1 MVQKGAK
8 AVFVKIVRSDGEVFG
23 GFDDSLH
30 GSYGWNI
37 GCGTDWSIPEDAFE
51 NFANLAHNVQTSAN
65 VLRDGSSLIS
75 RRIEETDRT
84 IKLVYGGS
92 KPDAARSYAL
102 SFFNPRYEFELHVK
116 YRGNARWC
124 AGVQAGFES
133 PADNVHKS
141 PELTW
146 TLLCLN
152 PFWRSEN
159 DHGEH
164 FAEAKPRFGFP
175 YVSHMRKKRAD
186 GVKLPVGA
194 PVSTLV
200 YDGKN
205 TVFNGGD
212 VPCYY
217 RVRCEFFADIAN
229 PVFTKNEKR
238 VKVADQ
244 FKRGD
249 VLIID
254 FEASPPTVT
263 KNGVNCIQKCTRDS
277 NFTGMELQIGTN
289 SFQYSCDDA
298 TNKRAFMQ
306 VQLIYNDLFLG
317 I

>member
-1 MVQKGAK
+1 MIQSASGVRL
-8 AVFVKIVRSDGEVFG
+8 KIVRSDGAVFG

-30 GSYGWNI
+30 GSRGWNI
-37 GCGTDWSIPEDAFE
+37 GCGKEWSLPSDAFG

-84 IKLVYGGS
+84 IKLVYGGAN
-92 KPDAARSYAL
+92 PDAARSYAL
-102 SFFNPRYEFELHVK
+102 SFFNPRYGFELHAK

-133 PADNVHKS
+133 PADNVHKA

-159 DHGEH
+159 GHSEYFTD
-164 FAEAKPRFGFP
+164 ARPRFGFP

-194 PVSTLV
+194 PVSTFV

-205 TVFNGGD
+205 SIFNGGD

-217 RVRCEFFADIAN
+217 VINCEFDGDVAN
-229 PVFTKNEKR
+229 PVFTKNER
-238 VKVADQ
+238 FVKVIDQ

-249 VLIID
+249 VLRID

-277 NFTGMELQIGTN
+277 NFTGMELRTGAN
-289 SFQYSCDDA
+289 RFQYSCDDPEH
-298 TNKRAFMQ
+298 KRALMQ
-306 VQLIYNDLFLG
+306 VQLLYNDLFLG